1 MPPAISLFWNLC
13 LFRTGPEQ
21 VPYSPRLTGWVLALW
36 VVVALPL
43 VLSVPGL
50 TGARAPLFMAAT
62 VGTEFIAVALLLGWR
77 NFGSRLLQTM
87 TALLG
92 ADLLLNLLSWPLVLP
107 FAGERTPAA
116 VFAAFAQLLLFGWSI
131 AVKGHILR
139 SALELPRFT
148 AYLLAVTLALI
159 TMALVGALFPDL
171 AAPRGD

>member
-21 VPYSPRLTGWVLALW
+21 VPYSPRLAGWVLALW
-36 VVVALPL
+36 AMVALPL

-50 TGARAPLFMAAT
+50 TGTRAPLFMAAT

-77 NFGSRLLQTM
+77 NLGSRLLQTM

-107 FAGERTPAA
+107 FAGERTPEA

-148 AYLLAVTLALI
+148 AYLLAVTLALL
-159 TMALVGALFPDL
+159 TMALVGTLFPDL
-171 AAPRGD
+171 AAAGGN